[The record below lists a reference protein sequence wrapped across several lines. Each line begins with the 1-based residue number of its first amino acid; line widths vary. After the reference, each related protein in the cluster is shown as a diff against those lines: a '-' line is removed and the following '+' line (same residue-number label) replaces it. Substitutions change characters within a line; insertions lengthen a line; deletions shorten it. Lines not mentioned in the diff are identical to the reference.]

1 MQEVVLLRI
10 SKLNESAPDKKQ
22 GDLTQFSPKKDFRKR
37 KMDLISPTIFT
48 RAPNDGLCYR
58 VIDSSILKE
67 LFSSPSKLEIK
78 FEIR

>member
-37 KMDLISPTIFT
+37 KMDLISPTIFIS
-48 RAPNDGLCYR
+48 APNDGLCYR

-67 LFSSPSKLEIK
+67 LFSSQSKLEIK